1 MSIACPRCGGEVDLA
16 RTPLQSGLVR
26 LAAVGAEG
34 FALEFDDPLV
44 EASAFPLLGP
54 CPHDADPAWDEDALR
69 PVAARGWDAL
79 EAAAADDPRLA
90 ELAALWRPRAL
101 RLAGRGDEVG
111 AQEAL
116 RVRLGDRLDD
126 IARRMQ
132 AARATGDEDE
142 AERLH
147 ARYIELGM
155 VYAGRT
161 AAALDG

>member
-1 MSIACPRCGGEVDLA
+1 MSIVCPRCGGEVDLA

-26 LAAVGAEG
+26 LAALGADG
-34 FALEFDDPLV
+34 FALEFDDPDVATAAL
-44 EASAFPLLGP
+44 PLLGP
-54 CPHDADPAWDEDALR
+54 CPHAADPSWDAAALQ

-79 EAAAADDPRLA
+79 EAAVAVDERLA

-101 RLAGRGDEVG
+101 RLAGRGGEVG
-111 AQEAL
+111 AQDAL
-116 RVRLGDRLDD
+116 RVRLGERLED
-126 IARRMQ
+126 IVTRMEQAQ
-132 AARATGDEDE
+132 AAGDEDE

-161 AAALDG
+161 AAALGA